1 MIVVVLVVVVVYFVV
16 DEGVVV
22 VWPERDMGRNNVG
35 VNAGFRHRYCQDL
48 LF

>member
-1 MIVVVLVVVVVYFVV
+1 MILLVLVVVVVYFVV

-22 VWPERDMGRNNVG
+22 VWPKRDLGQNNIG
-35 VNAGFRHRYCQDL
+35 VNAGCGNRYCQDL